1 MKAFGLLF
9 VMMWL
14 CFATSATAQDRRVL
28 GYGSFFNND
37 LIGDGEDRWR
47 TGGYTVSQ
55 LRGPEWDGEVPEQ
68 FGSLLEYRF
77 RAEIIAPRDVA
88 NPQTGNRPYVGALS
102 AGVHSHW
109 QRAGTEMALGLDVIV
124 VGPQTGLDTLQD
136 AFHDLFSAPR
146 PRVDGV
152 QVGNAIRPT
161 VVFEAGRPYQG
172 DGVEMRPFVEL
183 QAGAETFLRIGGDVS
198 VGPVAGRGLQL
209 RDSATGHR
217 YHGIMSG
224 PPEGAS
230 FFLGGDVAYVAE
242 SQYLDTQGIG
252 SRETRSRLRAGVNA
266 GVPGGSVFYGI
277 TYLSEE
283 FDNQEEGQIL
293 GSLDLRF
300 RF

>member
-1 MKAFGLLF
+1 MKAFGLLVLVAMF
-9 VMMWL
+9 ILTVT
-14 CFATSATAQDRRVL
+14 AQAQDRQVL

-37 LIGDGEDRWR
+37 LIGDGQDRWR
-47 TGGYTVSQ
+47 TGSYTVSQ
-55 LRGPEWDGEVPEQ
+55 LRGPAWDGALPER
-68 FGSLLEYRF
+68 FGTLLEYRF

-88 NPQTGNRPYVGALS
+88 NPQPGDRPYVGAVS
-102 AGVHSHW
+102 AGLHSHW
-109 QRAGTEMALGLDVIV
+109 QRAQTEMALGLDVIV

-161 VVFEAGRPYQG
+161 VTFEAGRPYQG
-172 DGVEMRPFVEL
+172 NLANWRPFVEL
-183 QAGAETFLRIGGDVS
+183 QAGAETLMRVGGDIS
-198 VGPVAGRGLQL
+198 VGHDASGGVLL

-217 YHGIMSG
+217 YQGLAG
-224 PPEGAS
+224 GAAQGTS

-242 SQYLDTQGIG
+242 SRYLDSQGVAPRA
-252 SRETRSRLRAGVNA
+252 SRSRLRAGVNV
-266 GVPGGSVFYGI
+266 GVPGARVFYGI